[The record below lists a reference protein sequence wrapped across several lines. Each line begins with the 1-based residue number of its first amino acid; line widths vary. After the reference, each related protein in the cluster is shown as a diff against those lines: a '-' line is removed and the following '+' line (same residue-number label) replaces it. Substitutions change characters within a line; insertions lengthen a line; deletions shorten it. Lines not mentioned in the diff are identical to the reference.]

1 MKSAWIA
8 CPLVLGSLLLTTPV
22 ELAARAPKRPNSCH
36 DPKNDLDYQIN
47 SLHKRQDDELSQC
60 RHAQG
65 KNSDVCHDLQE
76 QQKAELQKMR
86 DQRTAELNN
95 CGLRANRL
103 NNNGGEI
110 SALDSDTYN
119 TYNNNYPYDRDH
131 HRHKHHGPPYKHP
144 KDPNKNPPN
153 VAKNSPNHEGGRNKL
168 PHQPEGS
175 APRSTGNSAASSSH
189 SGSSNSFHSGGSS
202 SSSGGSSGSSSHSA
216 GSSSPSSSSSSSSH
230 SEAGSSRPK

>member
-36 DPKNDLDYQIN
+36 DLKNDLDYQIN

-119 TYNNNYPYDRDH
+119 TYNNYPYDRDH

-153 VAKNSPNHEGGRNKL
+153 VAKNPPNHEGGNKL